1 MPPPTTVGQNRN
13 PPLPTH
19 TLTPSQGRSFEGQVA
34 GRVAPGQTVP
44 GAVDHSTPRQQVWW
58 ASHAHPPPTSANTA
72 PAPPWP
78 AATQHAGDGEQG
90 WCCASGGKVAGATVM
105 ASCWRGMGVLL
116 GTCVPSRPTHPHPT
130 HTPTPT
136 SVPLPSPTPPSTATS
151 ARILSGSPSHS
162 RHHSHHHH
170 HHSHHHS
177 HHHQSQQGPPGSAE
191 GPGARYLL
199 VRPAT
204 AATPPSPRR
213 RHHSRHHG
221 SATSGSHSGRGEGR
235 AGRAAD
241 VEGTPPLLLLSQAL
255 HLPPPPPHLAS
266 LIYTYGFKCPIC
278 SKLVLPDDLECHL
291 VICLTKPRITYNED
305 VLTEDKGEC
314 VICLE
319 ELCQGDTIAR
329 LPCLCIYHKSCID
342 EWFQVNRSCPEH
354 PYD

>member
-1 MPPPTTVGQNRN
+1 
-13 PPLPTH
+13 
-19 TLTPSQGRSFEGQVA
+19 
-34 GRVAPGQTVP
+34 
-44 GAVDHSTPRQQVWW
+44 
-58 ASHAHPPPTSANTA
+58 
-72 PAPPWP
+72 
-78 AATQHAGDGEQG
+78 
-90 WCCASGGKVAGATVM
+90 M

-116 GTCVPSRPTHPHPT
+116 GTCVPSRPTDPHPA
-130 HTPTPT
+130 HSPTPR
-136 SVPLPSPTPPSTATS
+136 VADPSPTPPSSGASNRT
-151 ARILSGSPSHS
+151 ISGSPGRS
-162 RHHSHHHH
+162 RHH
-170 HHSHHHS
+170 
-177 HHHQSQQGPPGSAE
+177 HHQQHQHQSSESA
-191 GPGARYLL
+191 GARYLL

-204 AATPPSPRR
+204 ATPPSPRR
-213 RHHSRHHG
+213 RHHSRTHTTG
-221 SATSGSHSGRGEGR
+221 VSSHTASGRGEGR

-291 VICLTKPRITYNED
+291 VICLTKPRISYNED

-329 LPCLCIYHKSCID
+329 LPCLCIYHKTCID

>member
-1 MPPPTTVGQNRN
+1 
-13 PPLPTH
+13 
-19 TLTPSQGRSFEGQVA
+19 
-34 GRVAPGQTVP
+34 
-44 GAVDHSTPRQQVWW
+44 
-58 ASHAHPPPTSANTA
+58 
-72 PAPPWP
+72 
-78 AATQHAGDGEQG
+78 
-90 WCCASGGKVAGATVM
+90 M

-116 GTCVPSRPTHPHPT
+116 GTCVPSRPTDPPHHPAHT
-130 HTPTPT
+130 HAHTPTPR
-136 SVPLPSPTPPSTATS
+136 PPAAPAPHPSPTPPSTAAS
-151 ARILSGSPSHS
+151 GRNLSVSPSHS
-162 RHHSHHHH
+162 RRHHHH
-170 HHSHHHS
+170 HH
-177 HHHQSQQGPPGSAE
+177 HHQQTTQQTPQQE
-191 GPGARYLL
+191 GAGARYLV

-204 AATPPSPRR
+204 STPPSPRR
-213 RHHSRHHG
+213 RHARAHVASL
-221 SATSGSHSGRGEGR
+221 SSGHGEGR

-241 VEGTPPLLLLSQAL
+241 VEGTTPLLLLSQAL

-278 SKLVLPDDLECHL
+278 SKVVLPDDLECHL
-291 VICLTKPRITYNED
+291 VICLTKPRISYNED